1 MAIFGIE
8 YVETVRGYFGV
19 EADNEQEA
27 LERFEEWRLSSED
40 VYNIMSNTD
49 NIDGDTFI
57 NEYINVERDLYDDE
71 ILTEEKYQALQKGKL
86 MAVYKDVEELTKDEL
101 WELKDR
107 LYWNTDAEFLTD
119 EQRDIVENADI
130 QDDIPDELIYDVFG
144 CYDFVNDDFWCN
156 V

>member
-71 ILTEEKYQALQKGKL
+71 ILTEEKYQAL
-86 MAVYKDVEELTKDEL
+86 
-101 WELKDR
+101 
-107 LYWNTDAEFLTD
+107 
-119 EQRDIVENADI
+119 
-130 QDDIPDELIYDVFG
+130 
-144 CYDFVNDDFWCN
+144 
-156 V
+156 